1 MGNSTSDTNN
11 TDKPQQHDLEPSISN
26 TSNQQIEVHI
36 PFKDLPELFGPY
48 NGYYY
53 HIEDKTLLE
62 KGNTIRC
69 GFRYNAIDYEDIE
82 TTPNGDDTT
91 NTDEQ
96 NTDNN
101 NNETKQPTQSRYEW
115 IYIDNIAFH
124 KIKQQISLPDKYE
137 KIRAYLSS
145 NDPIPPHF
153 CSKAKMTNIIFTKI
167 SSSSL
172 SHNRQLKCRIATKY
186 VGEKSG
192 EKIHHPALLIWRKNE
207 EFCKFNDRP
216 VMLMHLTK
224 VPDKYKDENEK
235 KEGKERIEIQCRP
248 INKYQLE
255 RDEWKYDY
263 EIQDLKVEHGLI
275 DIAHWSLKYE
285 MDNNYEYG
293 KYMSNC
299 RRYMVHLC
307 KAFHVKHDAEQ
318 WVDQA
323 VELLENVSN
332 VASDSKT
339 WGK

>member
-192 EKIHHPALLIWRKNE
+192 EKIHHPALLIWNKNE
-207 EFCKFNDRP
+207 EFCKYDDKP
-216 VMLMHLTK
+216 AMMIHLTK
-224 VPDKYKDENEK
+224 NEYEEKNEDEKIDLNGLE
-235 KEGKERIEIQCRP
+235 IEITCKP
-248 INKYQLE
+248 MNKTLLDNDNWDYSWKEQELILE
-255 RDEWKYDY
+255 S
-263 EIQDLKVEHGLI
+263 GLI
-275 DIAHWSLKYE
+275 DIAHWTLKYE
-285 MDNNYEYG
+285 MDNKYEYN
-293 KYMSNC
+293 KYKADCKKFMIA
-299 RRYMVHLC
+299 LC
-307 KAFHVKHDAEQ
+307 TAFNIECDEKQWTDNVLYVAKHDK
-318 WVDQA
+318 A
-323 VELLENVSN
+323 VL
-332 VASDSKT
+332 SDSAT
-339 WGK
+339 F